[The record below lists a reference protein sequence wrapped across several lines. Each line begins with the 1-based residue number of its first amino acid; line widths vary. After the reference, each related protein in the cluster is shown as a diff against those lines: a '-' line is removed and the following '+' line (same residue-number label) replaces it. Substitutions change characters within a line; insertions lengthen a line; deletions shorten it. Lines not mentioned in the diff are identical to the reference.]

1 MLWCTNDKDFIS
13 QLKTLKEIRPQS
25 AWLKSN
31 REILFAQISNS
42 GAEII
47 SPWKKFLIDVR
58 SLSLIVSKPA
68 AVMAAMFMFLSGTAA
83 FGHLALSQAKPEDSL
98 YIARIISEKA
108 KLTTIFNAEEK
119 DKMQAKFAAN
129 HVEAIAEALA
139 RVNLEE
145 TGNEDKWAR
154 LNDSFNKEINIVR
167 EKMVA
172 INTNNVKKDVSLNIQ
187 TDLQPSEFA
196 SNDDIIQA
204 ADNNKDDQGTQ
215 LFIKVDD
222 NTTSAS
228 NTPSVDTT
236 VSTDTEVKTTGNEKD
251 REAAE
256 AALADI
262 LDEVKDPQAMLEEV
276 QVLFDAKNYQGALD
290 KIREVKKMIK

>member
-1 MLWCTNDKDFIS
+1 MNDKDFIS

-25 AWLKSN
+25 TWLKSN

-58 SLSLIVSKPA
+58 SLSLIVSKPV
-68 AVMAAMFMFLSGTAA
+68 AVMAALFMFLSGTAA
-83 FGHLALSQAKPEDSL
+83 FGHLALSQAKPDDSL

-119 DKMQAKFAAN
+119 EKMQAKFAAN

-145 TGNEDKWAR
+145 TGNEDKLAR
-154 LNDSFNKEINIVR
+154 LNDNFNREINIVR

-172 INTNNVKKDVSLNIQ
+172 INVKKDVSLNIQ
-187 TDLQPSEFA
+187 TDLQSSEFV

-228 NTPSVDTT
+228 NTPNVDTT
-236 VSTDTEVKTTGNEKD
+236 ASTDTEIKATVNEKD

-276 QVLFDAKNYQGALD
+276 QVLFDAKNYQGALE